1 MGKKSR
7 TAYMAKNFMW
17 AIVGNLSNSLLGFIS
32 RTVFIH
38 MIGTTYLGINGLFA
52 NVLGMLSLAE
62 LGMGSAISFSLY
74 KPLAE
79 GDTKKIQAIINFYR
93 TAYRLIAAVVACVG
107 LSLIPFLG
115 YFVKDADG
123 VEHIVLIYCIFL
135 FNSVTSYLVVYKTI
149 LLDADQRNYLITNIN
164 TVVKCITVVLQLLV
178 LVLTKNYFLY
188 LITEAVI
195 QLTSK
200 IYLNYFTNKQYP
212 YIKEKNNEKLSA
224 EEKNV
229 IFVKIKALI
238 LHKVGEVAIYQ
249 TDNIITSAVINVT
262 VVGLVSNFTMI
273 ISMIN
278 KFAMSFL
285 NSAVAGFGNV
295 IATENPSQRFK
306 IYKRYEFLAFYFFG
320 WTGIGLYFLLE
331 PFVSVW
337 LGRNMLID
345 TVTMTLL
352 CVNYYVTGMRVPL
365 GNIKAAA
372 GIQEQDRWVPL
383 IQAAINIVVSIQAA
397 KMWGLKGI
405 YIGTLVSSMV
415 PTLVRPYIVYKY
427 VFEKGCRSYFI
438 EYLKRISVLAVNI
451 VIINIILGLI
461 QISNPFI
468 SLLCKGIV
476 CAVVPNIIIV
486 ASCYRRDEF
495 QYVLDMVSKI
505 AGKLK
510 KTK

>member
-52 NVLGMLSLAE
+52 NILGMLSLAE

-79 GDTKKIQAIINFYR
+79 GDTKKIQGIINFYR
-93 TAYRLIAAVVACVG
+93 TAYRLIAAVVAGVG
-107 LSLIPFLG
+107 IAIIPFLG
-115 YFVKDADG
+115 YIVKGADG
-123 VEHIVLIYCIFL
+123 VQHIGLIYCVFL
-135 FNSVTSYLVVYKTI
+135 FNSVTSYLVVYKTV

-164 TVVKCITVVLQLLV
+164 TVVKCITVVLQLIALII
-178 LVLTKNYFLY
+178 TKNYFIY
-188 LITEAVI
+188 LFTEAIV

-212 YIKEKNNEKLSA
+212 YIKEKNNEKLSS

-229 IFVKIKALI
+229 IYVKIKALI
-238 LHKVGEVAIYQ
+238 LHKIGDVAIYQ
-249 TDNIITSAVINVT
+249 TDNIITSAFINVT
-262 VVGLVSNFTMI
+262 AVGLVSNFTLV

-295 IATENPSQRFK
+295 VATENTSQRLK
-306 IYKRYEFLAFYFFG
+306 IYKRYEFMAFYFFC
-320 WTGIGLYFLLE
+320 WTGICLYFLLC
-331 PFVSVW
+331 PFISIW
-337 LGRNMLID
+337 LGKDMLID
-345 TVTMTLL
+345 TVTVTLL

-372 GIQEQDRWVPL
+372 GIQEQDRWAPI
-383 IQAAINIVVSIQAA
+383 IQAIINIFVSVVAA
-397 KMWGLKGI
+397 KEWGLKGV
-405 YIGTLVSSMV
+405 YFGTFVSSMV
-415 PTLVRPYIVYKY
+415 PTLVRPYVVYKY
-427 VFEKGCRSYFI
+427 VFEKNCGSYFK
-438 EYLKRISVLAVNI
+438 EYLKRVTIILANILIIYAIFGMIRISNPIVELIGKGVICAVIPNI
-451 VIINIILGLI
+451 VIA
-461 QISNPFI
+461 
-468 SLLCKGIV
+468 
-476 CAVVPNIIIV
+476 AVY
-486 ASCYRRDEF
+486 YRKDEF
-495 QYVLDMVSKI
+495 QYILDMLSKI
-505 AGKLK
+505 TGKLK
-510 KTK
+510 KYK